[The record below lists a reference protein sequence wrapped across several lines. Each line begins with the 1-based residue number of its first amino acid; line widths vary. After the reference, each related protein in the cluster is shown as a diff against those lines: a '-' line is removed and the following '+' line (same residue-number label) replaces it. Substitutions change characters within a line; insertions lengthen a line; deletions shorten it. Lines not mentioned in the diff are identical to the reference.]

1 MAWRHLVQ
9 LHLCCQRDLVLG
21 KLGESYM
28 VSATETQDFR
38 TYPSGISRQA
48 ALLRV
53 PQASQIAPP
62 SRMRLQEAIK
72 MKLIKAWWTF
82 VEGVQRVI
90 VRKLKGPH
98 SATPQAACL
107 TVGVM
112 T

>member
-1 MAWRHLVQ
+1 
-9 LHLCCQRDLVLG
+9 
-21 KLGESYM
+21 
-28 VSATETQDFR
+28 
-38 TYPSGISRQA
+38 
-48 ALLRV
+48 
-53 PQASQIAPP
+53 
-62 SRMRLQEAIK
+62 MRLQEAIK

>member
-1 MAWRHLVQ
+1 M
-9 LHLCCQRDLVLG
+9 LG

-38 TYPSGISRQA
+38 TYPSGITRQT

-62 SRMRLQEAIK
+62 SRMRLQEAA
-72 MKLIKAWWTF
+72 MEMQLIKAWWTF

-98 SATPQAACL
+98 FATPEAACL